1 MISGLVNGAGSRID
15 VAVLGFSVAA
25 MLTTVLAWLAW
36 VSPSPMR
43 AVRAHHSALGHS
55 NLGHVRMDASPSP
68 PPATDMRFP
77 NRPPAEA
84 PNAKYGHDPRDG
96 SEDVSGDSNWA
107 NMLFERGAGKVN
119 TLQTMEQFVGA
130 LHVAEKAGEIV
141 VLKFKRLGCAACAST
156 EKQYAEKAKRHSAK
170 AKFFEVDYDEGK
182 AFCKKCEVKFVPSAH
197 VYRGYSFLAAMA
209 LGKNSWDAFSD
220 RLEQELAQ

>member
-1 MISGLVNGAGSRID
+1 MLAASEDAEISGLVNVAIDADRELDLCARNVD
-15 VAVLGFSVAA
+15 VADLGFSVAA
-25 MLTTVLAWLAW
+25 MLPTVLAWLAW
-36 VSPSPMR
+36 VSPSPMS

-55 NLGHVRMDASPSP
+55 KLGHVRMDASPSP

-141 VLKFKRLGCAACAST
+141 VLKFKRVGCAACAST
-156 EKQYAEKAKRHSAK
+156 EKQYAEKAKRYSAK
-170 AKFFEVDYDEGK
+170 AKFLMTPISSLTDGAPFI
-182 AFCKKCEVKFVPSAH
+182 P
-197 VYRGYSFLAAMA
+197 
-209 LGKNSWDAFSD
+209 N
-220 RLEQELAQ
+220 